1 MDYPSS
7 LLTVIT
13 PASDYNLVSLAAA
26 KDELDVTDSSIDTR
40 LTRWLREAK
49 DAIEAVIGRVLRAE
63 AVSETFRWSGFRH
76 QFHAHCGR
84 GHGMGE
90 IVPGLLVKRYPIQ
103 VVTEIIEDTIVLV
116 AGTDYEVDA
125 GAGIIYR
132 LSDTSRIP
140 WTGQLVVVD
149 YTGGYLTADDVPG
162 DIQTACLT
170 LLKHRRASQ
179 TRDPTLKALSI
190 PGVIDRQY
198 WVGGSGDYAGL
209 PPEVLG
215 LIERYRDKHL

>member
-1 MDYPSS
+1 MDYPPS
-7 LLTVIT
+7 LLTVVT
-13 PASDYNLVSLAAA
+13 PASDYNLVSLAAT

-63 AVSETFRWSGFRH
+63 AVSEVFRWSGLYYLRCGGRH
-76 QFHAHCGR
+76 GL
-84 GHGMGE
+84 GE
-90 IVPGLLVKRYPIQ
+90 IVSGLLVKRYPIQ
-103 VVTEIIEDTIVLV
+103 TVTQITEDTIVLV
-116 AGTDYEVDA
+116 AGTDYEVDQ

-132 LSDTSRIP
+132 LSDLSRIP
-140 WTGQLVVVD
+140 WSGQQIEVE
-149 YTGGYLTADDVPG
+149 YIGGYLTADDIPG

-170 LLKHRRASQ
+170 LLKHRKSAQ
-179 TRDPTLKALSI
+179 TRDPTLRALSI

-198 WVGGSGDYAGL
+198 WVGGTGDNSAGL

-215 LIERYRDKHL
+215 LIERYRDLHV